1 MYSEKSSMRA
11 SHLPAA
17 FCAFRPLLLVPFV
30 ALFLSIGN
38 SPRFVKGNQ
47 KNKLTIPVI
56 PYRIVVIAYFTR
68 EYCMESTKAA
78 GTSGE
83 PKKENKMG
91 VMPIPKLLL
100 TMSLPMIISMIVQAL
115 YNVVDSIFVSQINE
129 NALTAVSLAFPI
141 QNLMIAVASGTG
153 VGVNALLSRSL
164 GEKNYDQADKA
175 ANNSILLALIGF
187 AVFCLFG
194 LFGSRIFFTMQ
205 TDDAQIIEYGV
216 QYMTVICGLSIGI
229 FMQVTLERLLQ
240 ATGMTF
246 YTMLTQGLGAILNI
260 IFDPILI
267 FGYFGFPKMGVTGAA
282 LATVFGQIVA
292 TLLAIFFNV
301 ARNHEIHI
309 HPTRMRFDAPTIK
322 GIYAVGVPSIL
333 MMSIGS
339 VMTFGMNKI
348 LLVFSSTAA
357 AVFGVYFKLQSF
369 FFMPVFGLNNGMVP
383 IIAFNYGARKKDRI
397 THTIRL
403 SCIFAFIMMMLGL
416 IVFQIIPDK
425 LLLLFNASEDMISIG
440 SNALRIIS
448 WSYLFAG
455 FCIVL
460 SSVFQALGNGV
471 YSLIVSVAR
480 QLFVLLPSAWIL
492 AEAFGLHAVWAV
504 LPDRG
509 DRIDPSF
516 DPALRPHL
524 PQENPDLIK
533 NKSHKRILLRVVLVI
548 DVPELFS
555 SSARSAPITAQNSAS
570 VA

>member
-1 MYSEKSSMRA
+1 
-11 SHLPAA
+11 
-17 FCAFRPLLLVPFV
+17 
-30 ALFLSIGN
+30 
-38 SPRFVKGNQ
+38 
-47 KNKLTIPVI
+47 
-56 PYRIVVIAYFTR
+56 
-68 EYCMESTKAA
+68 MEATKAA
-78 GTSGE
+78 GGSGE
-83 PKKENKMG
+83 PRKENKMG

-164 GEKNYDQADKA
+164 GEKNYEQADKA

-187 AVFCLFG
+187 AAFCLFG
-194 LFGSRIFFTMQ
+194 LFGSRIFFEAQ
-205 TDDAQIIEYGV
+205 TKDPQILEYGV

-229 FMQVTLERLLQ
+229 FLQITMERLLQ
-240 ATGMTF
+240 ATGLTF
-246 YTMLTQGLGAILNI
+246 YTMITQGLGAILNI

-416 IVFQIIPDK
+416 IVFQLIPGK
-425 LLLLFNASEDMISIG
+425 LLLLFNA
-440 SNALRIIS
+440 
-448 WSYLFAG
+448 
-455 FCIVL
+455 
-460 SSVFQALGNGV
+460 
-471 YSLIVSVAR
+471 
-480 QLFVLLPSAWIL
+480 
-492 AEAFGLHAVWAV
+492 
-504 LPDRG
+504 
-509 DRIDPSF
+509 
-516 DPALRPHL
+516 
-524 PQENPDLIK
+524 
-533 NKSHKRILLRVVLVI
+533 
-548 DVPELFS
+548 
-555 SSARSAPITAQNSAS
+555 
-570 VA
+570 